1 MKDLI
6 IVRGGGDMA
15 TGVIHRLWSA
25 GFRVMALETDMPVAV
40 RRKVAVSEAVYD
52 GTAEVEGMTARLIG
66 ASGEVEAVLTAG
78 EVPVLIDP
86 DGTSIGELKPEI
98 VVDAIIAKRNTG
110 LSIDMAPVT
119 VALGPGFTAGEDA
132 DYVIETMR
140 GHDLGR
146 IIAKGTSRENTGRPG
161 NVGGYTLERVIRA
174 EHTGILHVY
183 HQIGEFVEKGETV
196 AVIETSSGDYEYNA
210 EITGVIR
217 GMLRDEFPI
226 KRGVKIADIDPRK
239 ESQKNCFTISDKA
252 RCIAGSVLELVCR
265 HMKQME

>member
-132 DYVIETMR
+132 DYVIETMN
-140 GHDLGR
+140 
-146 IIAKGTSRENTGRPG
+146 K
-161 NVGGYTLERVIRA
+161 
-174 EHTGILHVY
+174 
-183 HQIGEFVEKGETV
+183 F
-196 AVIETSSGDYEYNA
+196 
-210 EITGVIR
+210 
-217 GMLRDEFPI
+217 
-226 KRGVKIADIDPRK
+226 
-239 ESQKNCFTISDKA
+239 
-252 RCIAGSVLELVCR
+252 
-265 HMKQME
+265 